1 MLWVNLGELW
11 SLSFLFCKMGI
22 FRAVGSSRRLKETAP
37 VTLQVSA
44 CNSQLAATGGSAG
57 FVIRMGF
64 DGQ

>member
-11 SLSFLFCKMGI
+11 SLSLLFYKMG

-37 VTLQVSA
+37 VTLEVSA
-44 CNSQLAATGGSAG
+44 CKSQRAVTGGLAG
-57 FVIRMGF
+57 FIIRMGF